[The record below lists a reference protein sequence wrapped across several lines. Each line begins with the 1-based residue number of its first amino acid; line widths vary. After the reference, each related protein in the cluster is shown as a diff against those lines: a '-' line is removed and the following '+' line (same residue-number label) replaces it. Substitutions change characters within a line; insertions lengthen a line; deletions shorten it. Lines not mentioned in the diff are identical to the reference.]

1 MLNCQEKI
9 SCNNNSAYKLLLR
22 DKPNNT
28 YRIGDNLDIYR
39 DLVSLEAKYDD
50 PDNPTKINVKINF
63 HKYDKNLYEQRESV
77 VFLMDFLSDD
87 GSYLLPFDVK
97 GATDHWWDIA
107 FKINNFNTKIETI
120 TPLNNPE
127 ELKDTIVVDKI
138 DEENSSLYLTINLEK
153 LRKYGFIDQLPLYI
167 QVLTVYEDKDN
178 NKVITDSFNDPKP
191 WENSNFLI
199 GALPINLALKYS
211 KSFKTCS

>member
-9 SCNNNSAYKLLLR
+9 SCNNNNSYKLLLR
-22 DKPNNT
+22 DKSDNT
-28 YRIGDNLDIYR
+28 YKIGDNLDSYR

-50 PDNPTKINVKINF
+50 PNNPTKINVKINF
-63 HKYDKNLYEQRESV
+63 HKYDKNLYEQKESV

-87 GSYLLPFDVK
+87 GSYLLPFDIR

-107 FKINNFNTKIETI
+107 FKINNFNKKIETI
-120 TPLNNPE
+120 TSLNNPE
-127 ELKDTIVVDKI
+127 DLKDTIVVEKI
-138 DEENSSLYLTINLEK
+138 DEENASLYLAIDLKK
-153 LRKYGFIDQLPLYI
+153 LREYGFIDQLPLYI
-167 QVLTVYEDKDN
+167 QVLTVYEDNN

>member
-1 MLNCQEKI
+1 MLREEFDKTIRKELMEELGKKNI
-9 SCNNNSAYKLLLR
+9 LAVPRTLVGIVNIGIGKLVTSQ
-22 DKPNNT
+22 P
-28 YRIGDNLDIYR
+28 
-39 DLVSLEAKYDD
+39 
-50 PDNPTKINVKINF
+50 
-63 HKYDKNLYEQRESV
+63 
-77 VFLMDFLSDD
+77 
-87 GSYLLPFDVK
+87 
-97 GATDHWWDIA
+97 
-107 FKINNFNTKIETI
+107 
-120 TPLNNPE
+120 

-138 DEENSSLYLTINLEK
+138 DEKNGSLYLTIDLKK
-153 LRKYGFIDQLPLYI
+153 LREYGFIEQLPLYI